1 MTNTTKIT
9 RRDFVALVGAG
20 LAATTNTL
28 RAQSS
33 DKTYAYVGLWTQGPF
48 GVGGGGGISVFELNT
63 EDGSFTPLSH
73 TGEEFENLNAG
84 FLCVSPDGEHLYSTN
99 EVGNL
104 HGEFGGG
111 GGVLSFSINR
121 DTGAIT
127 HMNTQQSMGV
137 NPAYI
142 SIDPTGSRVFTSNHG
157 DYRPATTV
165 LERDGASVIEK
176 IYDDGTVSM
185 FPVNPD
191 GTLAPASDVA
201 VLERL
206 GGVDPV
212 SQQSPHAHSVVLDPT
227 NSFVVVCDKGADR
240 VYTYRINPELNTFE
254 DEQFVQTKAGIAP
267 RHPVFH
273 PRLPYIFM
281 TNERDSSVS
290 SYQYDPDTAALTFIQ
305 QLSMI
310 PADFTERNNPSDIKV
325 HPNGKFVYACNRG
338 HNSIAI
344 FGIDEATGILTL
356 VDIVSS
362 GGSTPRGITFGVS
375 GEHVFVANQGSDQV
389 ITFAVNPDSGMI
401 TPTGATADVLKPA
414 CVKFLTV

>member
-9 RRDFVALVGAG
+9 RRDFVALFGVG
-20 LAATTNTL
+20 LAAAATTT

-33 DKTYAYVGLWTQGPF
+33 GKTYAYVGSWTQGPF
-48 GVGGGGGISVFELNT
+48 GVGGGGGISVFEVNAD
-63 EDGSFTPLSH
+63 DGSLTLLSH
-73 TGEEFENLNAG
+73 TGQEFENLNAG
-84 FLCVSPDGEHLYSTN
+84 YLCIAPDGEYLYSTN

-111 GGVLSFSINR
+111 GGILSFSINR
-121 DTGAIT
+121 ATGAIT
-127 HMNTQQSMGV
+127 HLNTQQSMGV

-142 SIDPTGSRVFTSNHG
+142 SIDLTGSRVLASNHG

-165 LERDGASVIEK
+165 VEKDGVSVIEK

-185 FPVNPD
+185 FSVLAD
-191 GTLAPASDVA
+191 GTLAPASDVV

-206 GGVDPV
+206 GSVDPV
-212 SQQSPHAHSVVLDPT
+212 SQQSPHAHSVALDPS

-240 VYTYRINPELNTFE
+240 VYTYRINPESGTFE
-254 DEQFVQTKAGIAP
+254 DEQFTQTEAGIAP

-273 PRLPYIFM
+273 PWLPYIFM
-281 TNERDSSVS
+281 TNERGSSVS

-305 QLSMI
+305 QISMI

-325 HPNGKFVYACNRG
+325 HPNGNFVYACNRG
-338 HNSIAI
+338 HNSVAI
-344 FGIDEATGILTL
+344 YSIDEASGMLTL
-356 VDIVSS
+356 ADIVSS
-362 GGSTPRGITFGVS
+362 GGSIPRGLTFGVS
-375 GEHVFVANQGSDQV
+375 GEHLFVANQGSNQV
-389 ITFAVNPDSGMI
+389 VTFVVNPDSGMI

>member
-1 MTNTTKIT
+1 MTNTSKIT

-20 LAATTNTL
+20 LAATVNTL
-28 RAQSS
+28 QAQSS
-33 DKTYAYVGLWTQGPF
+33 GKTYAYVGSWTQGPF
-48 GVGGGGGISVFELNT
+48 GVGGGGGISVFEVNT
-63 EDGSFTPLSH
+63 DDGSLLPLSQ
-73 TGEEFENLNAG
+73 TGAEFENLNAG
-84 FLCVSPDGEHLYSTN
+84 FLCITPDGEHLYSTN

-104 HGEFGGG
+104 DGEFGGG
-111 GGVLSFSINR
+111 GGVLSFSIDR
-121 DTGAIT
+121 DTGAIS
-127 HMNTQQSMGV
+127 HLNTQQSMGV

-142 SIDPTGSRVFTSNHG
+142 SIDPTGSRVLTSNHG

-165 LERDGASVIEK
+165 VERDGVSVIEK

-185 FPVNPD
+185 FPVRPD

-212 SQQSPHAHSVVLDPT
+212 SQQSPHAHSVVLDPS

-240 VYTYRINPELNTFE
+240 VYTYRINSESNTFE
-254 DEQFVQTKAGIAP
+254 DEKFVQTQAGIAP

-281 TNERDSSVS
+281 TNERGSTVS

-305 QLSMI
+305 QISMI

-338 HNSIAI
+338 HNSVAI
-344 FGIDEATGILTL
+344 YSIEEATGTLTL
-356 VDIVSS
+356 VDIVPS
-362 GGSTPRGITFGVS
+362 GGSTPRGITFGAS
-375 GEHVFVANQGSDQV
+375 GEHVFVANQGSNQV
-389 ITFAVNPDSGMI
+389 VTFAVNADSGMI